1 VSRGLRVGLVA
12 LAGAA
17 WLLAAWWLWHTSKV
31 PSSLRL
37 PHLNEH
43 AYFSPAELHAAASFG
58 RFTELAWVAGVLVE
72 LAVFAV
78 YARRGARF
86 ARESAAGPLGTG
98 MLLGMLGFA
107 LLWVA
112 EFPFEVL
119 DLWWGRR
126 HHLTHESYWHS
137 AFGGW
142 ASLGGEFLFL
152 CLALVIVTGF
162 ARLVGDLWWIAAA
175 PAFGALALVFA
186 FVSPYL
192 IQTKPLKNPQLQA
205 AVRVLEQREHLR
217 SIPVVVQHVKNTTSL
232 PNSEAMGIGP
242 SRRVVVWD
250 TMLDGRFSEREVRV
264 VIGHELG
271 HVARNHVL
279 KSVGWYVLFAV
290 PGLFVISRVARRR
303 GGMTRPEAIP
313 LALLA
318 LVVLNLLASPLQ
330 NAISRHMEAE
340 ADWLALQTTRDPTAA
355 AGLFRE
361 FVPTTLA
368 DPNPPTWDYL
378 LLEDHPTI
386 MQRLAMVAAWRERYA
401 ASSAQA
407 P

>member
-1 VSRGLRVGLVA
+1 VIRGLRVGLVA

-17 WLLAAWWLWHTSKV
+17 WVLAAWWLWHSSKV

-43 AYFSPAELHAAASFG
+43 AYFTPAQLHAAASFG

-72 LAVFAV
+72 LAVFAL
-78 YARRGARF
+78 YARHGVRL
-86 ARESAAGPLGTG
+86 ARESSAGSLGTG
-98 MLLGMLGFA
+98 MLFGMLGFA
-107 LLWVA
+107 LLWAA
-112 EFPFEVL
+112 EVPFGVL
-119 DLWWGRR
+119 ELWWERR
-126 HHLTHESYWHS
+126 HGLSREGYVHS
-137 AFGGW
+137 IFGGW
-142 ASLGGEFLFL
+142 DALGGEFVFL
-152 CLALVIVTGF
+152 CLALAIVMGL
-162 ARLVGDLWWIAAA
+162 ARVVGDRWWIPAA
-175 PAFGALALVFA
+175 PVFGGLALLFA

-192 IQTKPLKNPQLQA
+192 IQTKPLRSTQLRG
-205 AVRVLEQREHLR
+205 AVRVLEQREQLR

-264 VIGHELG
+264 VLGHELG

-279 KSVGWYVLFAV
+279 KAVGWYTLFAF
-290 PGLFVISRVARRR
+290 PGLFLISRVARRR

-355 AGLFRE
+355 DGLFRE

-368 DPNPPTWDYL
+368 NPDPPTWDYL
-378 LLEDHPTI
+378 LLQDHPTI
-386 MQRLAMVAAWRERYA
+386 MQRLAMVAAWRQRYA
-401 ASSAQA
+401 ASSAQL

>member
-1 VSRGLRVGLVA
+1 VRRLALAA

-17 WLLAAWWLWHTSKV
+17 WLGAAWWLWQTSKV
-31 PSSLRL
+31 PSSLAL

-43 AYFSPAELHAAASFG
+43 AFFSAPELRRARSFS
-58 RFTELAWVAGVLVE
+58 RFTELAWLGGALVE

-112 EFPFEVL
+112 ELPFAVL
-119 DLWWGRR
+119 DLWWQRR
-126 HHLTHESYWHS
+126 HGLSHVSYWQ
-137 AFGGW
+137 AVFGGW

-152 CLALVIVTGF
+152 CLALAIVMGL
-162 ARLVGDLWWIAAA
+162 ARLVGDRWWIPAA
-175 PAFGALALVFA
+175 PAFGVLALLFA

-192 IQTKPLKNPQLQA
+192 IQTKPLRNPQLQA
-205 AVRVLEQREHLR
+205 AVRVLEQRERLR
-217 SIPVVVQHVKNTTSL
+217 SIPVRVQDVKSTTSL

-242 SRRVVVWD
+242 SRRVVLWD

-279 KSVGWYVLFAV
+279 KSVGWYMLFAF
-290 PGLFVISRVARRR
+290 PGLFLIAVVTRRR
-303 GGMTRPEAIP
+303 GGMTQPEAIP

-318 LVVLNLLASPLQ
+318 LVVLGLLGSPLE
-330 NAISRHMEAE
+330 NAVSRHMEAE

-361 FVPTTLA
+361 FVPTTLS

-386 MQRLAMVAAWRERYA
+386 MQRLAMVAAWRQRYA
-401 ASSAQA
+401 ASSAQL